1 MDTKLLCEKYA
12 NQIDGV
18 LHCYD
23 RILISGNLDPLCY
36 AAGMAG
42 YLRAHEIRLFDYA
55 QFAQPLREE
64 IRQKA
69 ETLAQQHGLK
79 IEFVR
84 KKKFRKEDRVQAVLK
99 QRGTTPGLVHIFSA
113 MESCASYQPWHD
125 KATGKTILKYTE
137 SKCLHYYVYFIDKD
151 FGLCYLR
158 VPTWCPFR
166 LQFYCN
172 GHAWLANQ
180 LARRGIAY
188 TQRDNAFLHIA
199 DYTQANRLA
208 EQFDAA
214 HLHKKLDRWAREYC
228 PVVKQLRLT
237 YHWNIWQAEYATDLV
252 FKQRADLQALYPHL
266 LETLIHTVKPDDI
279 ATFLGRK
286 LHGNFQ
292 GEVGS
297 RFNVRLL
304 GTRLKHSLE
313 TTSLKLYDKFGQ
325 ILRLETTTNDVTF
338 FRQYRDVR
346 HRDGSTETK
355 WAPMKKTIYRLGP
368 PPGMFTG
375 RQPPLPGIPLRHR
388 NAGSG
393 GAGIGPGDRNKSR
406 ERPSLQGFQFSDR
419 SRCRP
424 LAGLAARR
432 VRHQRDD
439 QPRPACA
446 LPGENHRTDQ
456 PPGEATAGAWP
467 AQEGRASLQILP
479 DGPGPARCDHGAQT
493 AGAARHSRLDSTSSR
508 VTRISLL

>member
-12 NQIDGV
+12 DQIDGV

-99 QRGTTPGLVHIFSA
+99 QRGTAPGLVHIFSA

-125 KATGKTILKYTE
+125 KATGKTMLKYTE
-137 SKCLHYYVYFIDKD
+137 SKCLHYYVYFIDQD

-214 HLHKKLDRWAREYC
+214 QLHKKLDRWAREYC

-355 WAPMKKTIYRLGP
+355 WAPMKKTIYSLA
-368 PPGMFTG
+368 
-375 RQPPLPGIPLRHR
+375 PLRECLQAANHR
-388 NAGSG
+388 YLEFLSAIETPEVAVPALARVTETKVEKDHRYKGFNFLTEADAALLRVLLRGEFAISG
-393 GAGIGPGDRNKSR
+393 MTSR
-406 ERPSLQGFQFSDR
+406 ALHALFPEKTTGQI
-419 SRCRP
+419 SRLVKR
-424 LAGLAARR
+424 LRVHGLLKKVGHHYKYYLTDLGRR
-432 VRHQRDD
+432 VATMALKLRELHVIPALT
-439 QPRPACA
+439 QPV
-446 LPGENHRTDQ
+446 
-456 PPGEATAGAWP
+456 
-467 AQEGRASLQILP
+467 
-479 DGPGPARCDHGAQT
+479 
-493 AGAARHSRLDSTSSR
+493 AA
-508 VTRISLL
+508 